1 MSSMNYGQRQAQ
13 GFQVADYERVVS
25 DDSRTHQ
32 FPEDDLSPAKGILLA
47 ALMSI
52 GVYLA
57 VVCIFSL
64 Q

>member
-1 MSSMNYGQRQAQ
+1 MG
-13 GFQVADYERVVS
+13 
-25 DDSRTHQ
+25 
-32 FPEDDLSPAKGILLA
+32 
-47 ALMSI
+47 I